1 MNRKMIL
8 STAAS
13 LLVGVVAGTGIM
25 MNDQAYQSVK
35 QAVGGSAT
43 NNSIG
48 GIGNVAQIDLSSMD
62 IESALMVVQQQR
74 TQMLD
79 EQLNNQIQDV
89 QKRNEEIAKKN
100 DAMAGIN
107 SALTGEAVDG
117 KYSIPDDLAG
127 KLAAEGIADAS
138 KKEYTA
144 EELNQAT
151 EKLKGSIDSLSN
163 SQQMDMLRLQSMTN
177 KRNEAFD
184 VMTNFIKKMEES
196 RSSIIGNMR

>member
-1 MNRKMIL
+1 MNRKMIVT
-8 STAAS
+8 TAAS

-48 GIGNVAQIDLSSMD
+48 QIDITSMD
-62 IESALMVVQQQR
+62 IETALMAVQQQR
-74 TQMLD
+74 TQLLD
-79 EQLNNQIQDV
+79 TQLNNQIQDV

-100 DAMAGIN
+100 DTMAEIN
-107 SALTGEAVDG
+107 GALAGESVNG
-117 KYSIPDDLAG
+117 QYLIPDDLAA

-144 EELNQAT
+144 EELIQAT
-151 EKLKGSIDSLSN
+151 EKLKGSIDNLSN
-163 SQQMDMLRLQSMTN
+163 SQQMDMLQLQSMTN

-184 VMTNFIKKMEES
+184 VMSNFIKKMEDS

>member
-79 EQLNNQIQDV
+79 AQLNNQIQDV

>member
-1 MNRKMIL
+1 MNRKMIVT
-8 STAAS
+8 TAAS

-48 GIGNVAQIDLSSMD
+48 QIDITSMD
-62 IESALMVVQQQR
+62 IETALMAVQQQR
-74 TQMLD
+74 TQLLD
-79 EQLNNQIQDV
+79 TQLNNQIQNV

-100 DAMAGIN
+100 DTMAEIN
-107 SALTGEAVDG
+107 GVLAGESVNG
-117 KYSIPDDLAG
+117 QYLISDDLAAQ
-127 KLAAEGIADAS
+127 LAAEGIADAS

-144 EELNQAT
+144 EELIQAT
-151 EKLKGSIDSLSN
+151 EKLKGSIDNLSN
-163 SQQMDMLRLQSMTN
+163 SQQMDMLQLQSMTN

-184 VMTNFIKKMEES
+184 VMSNFIKKMEDS

>member
-48 GIGNVAQIDLSSMD
+48 GIGSVGQIDLSSMD

-74 TQMLD
+74 TQML
-79 EQLNNQIQDV
+79 EAQLNNQIQDV

>member
-1 MNRKMIL
+1 MIVT
-8 STAAS
+8 TAAS

-48 GIGNVAQIDLSSMD
+48 QIDFSSMD
-62 IESALMVVQQQR
+62 IETALMTVQQQR

-79 EQLNNQIQDV
+79 TQLNNQIQDV

-100 DAMAGIN
+100 DTMAGIN
-107 SALTGEAVDG
+107 GALAGESANGQ
-117 KYSIPDDLAG
+117 YSISDDLAA

-144 EELNQAT
+144 EELKQAT
-151 EKLKGSIDSLSN
+151 EKLKGSIDNLSN
-163 SQQMDMLRLQSMTN
+163 SQQMDMLQLQSMTN

-184 VMTNFIKKMEES
+184 VMSNFIKKMEDS

>member
-48 GIGNVAQIDLSSMD
+48 GIGQIDLSSMD
-62 IESALMVVQQQR
+62 LESALMAVQQQR
-74 TQMLD
+74 SQMLD
-79 EQLNNQIQDV
+79 TQLNNQIQDV

-100 DAMAGIN
+100 DTMAGIN

-117 KYSIPDDLAG
+117 KYSISDDLAG

>member
-43 NNSIG
+43 NNAIG

-62 IESALMVVQQQR
+62 LESALMVVQQQR

-79 EQLNNQIQDV
+79 AQLNNQIQDV

>member
-1 MNRKMIL
+1 MIVT
-8 STAAS
+8 TAAS

-48 GIGNVAQIDLSSMD
+48 QIDITSMD
-62 IESALMVVQQQR
+62 IETALMAVQQQR
-74 TQMLD
+74 TQLLD
-79 EQLNNQIQDV
+79 TQLNNQIQDV

-100 DAMAGIN
+100 DTMAEIN
-107 SALTGEAVDG
+107 GALAGESVNG
-117 KYSIPDDLAG
+117 QYLIPDDLAA

-144 EELNQAT
+144 EELIQAT
-151 EKLKGSIDSLSN
+151 EKLKGSIDNLSN
-163 SQQMDMLRLQSMTN
+163 SQQMDMLQLQSMTN

-184 VMTNFIKKMEES
+184 VMSNFIKKMEDS

>member
-1 MNRKMIL
+1 MII

-48 GIGNVAQIDLSSMD
+48 QIDITGMD
-62 IESALMVVQQQR
+62 IESALMMVQQQR
-74 TQMLD
+74 AQQLD
-79 EQLNNQIQDV
+79 VQLNEQIQAV
-89 QKRNEEIAKKN
+89 QKRNETIARWN
-100 DAMAGIN
+100 QLSADLN
-107 SALTGEAVDG
+107 SVLTGAAVDG
-117 KYSIPDDLAG
+117 KFTISGDLAS
-127 KLAAEGIADAS
+127 KLNAEGLGDAS
-138 KKEYTA
+138 KTEYTA
-144 EELNQAT
+144 DELSQAIQQIRS
-151 EKLKGSIDSLSN
+151 KMDSESN

-184 VMTNFIKKMEES
+184 VMSNFIKKMEDS

>member
-1 MNRKMIL
+1 MIVT
-8 STAAS
+8 TAAS

-48 GIGNVAQIDLSSMD
+48 QIDITSMD
-62 IESALMVVQQQR
+62 IETALMAVQQQR
-74 TQMLD
+74 TQLLD
-79 EQLNNQIQDV
+79 TQLNNQIQNV

-100 DAMAGIN
+100 DTMAEIN
-107 SALTGEAVDG
+107 GALAGESVNG
-117 KYSIPDDLAG
+117 QYLIPDDLAA

-144 EELNQAT
+144 EELIQAT
-151 EKLKGSIDSLSN
+151 EKLKGSIDNLSN
-163 SQQMDMLRLQSMTN
+163 SQQMDMLQLQSMTN

-184 VMTNFIKKMEES
+184 VMSNFIKKMEDS

>member
-1 MNRKMIL
+1 MNRKMIVT
-8 STAAS
+8 TAAS

-48 GIGNVAQIDLSSMD
+48 QIDITSMD
-62 IESALMVVQQQR
+62 IETALMAVQQQR
-74 TQMLD
+74 TQLLD
-79 EQLNNQIQDV
+79 TQLNNQIQDV

-100 DAMAGIN
+100 DTMAEIN
-107 SALTGEAVDG
+107 GALAGESVNG
-117 KYSIPDDLAG
+117 QYLIPDDLAA

-144 EELNQAT
+144 EELIQAT
-151 EKLKGSIDSLSN
+151 EKLKGSIDNLSN
-163 SQQMDMLRLQSMTN
+163 SQQMDILQLQSMTN

-184 VMTNFIKKMEES
+184 VMSSFIKKMEDS

>member
-1 MNRKMIL
+1 MNRKMIVT
-8 STAAS
+8 TAAS

-48 GIGNVAQIDLSSMD
+48 QIDITSMD
-62 IESALMVVQQQR
+62 IETALMAVQQQR
-74 TQMLD
+74 TQLLD
-79 EQLNNQIQDV
+79 TQLNNQIQNV

-100 DAMAGIN
+100 DTMAEIN
-107 SALTGEAVDG
+107 GALAGESVNG
-117 KYSIPDDLAG
+117 QYLIPDDLAA

-144 EELNQAT
+144 EELIQAT
-151 EKLKGSIDSLSN
+151 EKLKGSIDNLSN
-163 SQQMDMLRLQSMTN
+163 SQQMDMLQLQSMTN

-184 VMTNFIKKMEES
+184 VMSNFIKKMEDS

>member
-1 MNRKMIL
+1 MNRKMIVT
-8 STAAS
+8 TAAS

-48 GIGNVAQIDLSSMD
+48 QIDFSSMD
-62 IESALMVVQQQR
+62 IETALMTVQQQR

-79 EQLNNQIQDV
+79 TQLNNQIQDV

-100 DAMAGIN
+100 DTMAGIN
-107 SALTGEAVDG
+107 GALAGESANGQ
-117 KYSIPDDLAG
+117 YSISDDLAA

-144 EELNQAT
+144 EELKQAT
-151 EKLKGSIDSLSN
+151 EKLKGSIDNLSN
-163 SQQMDMLRLQSMTN
+163 SQQMDMLQLQSMTN

-184 VMTNFIKKMEES
+184 VMSNFIKKMEDS

>member
-35 QAVGGSAT
+35 QAVGGDAT
-43 NNSIG
+43 NNAIG

-79 EQLNNQIQDV
+79 AQLNNQIQDV

>member
-43 NNSIG
+43 NNAIG

-79 EQLNNQIQDV
+79 AQLNNQIQDV

-151 EKLKGSIDSLSN
+151 EKLKGAIDSLSN

>member
-1 MNRKMIL
+1 MIVT
-8 STAAS
+8 TAAS

-48 GIGNVAQIDLSSMD
+48 QIDITSMD
-62 IESALMVVQQQR
+62 IETALMAVQQQR
-74 TQMLD
+74 TQLLD
-79 EQLNNQIQDV
+79 TQLNNQIQNV

-100 DAMAGIN
+100 DTMAEIN
-107 SALTGEAVDG
+107 GVLAGESVNG
-117 KYSIPDDLAG
+117 QYLISDDLAAQ
-127 KLAAEGIADAS
+127 LAAEGIADAS

-144 EELNQAT
+144 EELIQAT
-151 EKLKGSIDSLSN
+151 EKLKGSIDNLSN
-163 SQQMDMLRLQSMTN
+163 SQQMDMLQLQSMTN

-184 VMTNFIKKMEES
+184 VMSNFIKKMEDS